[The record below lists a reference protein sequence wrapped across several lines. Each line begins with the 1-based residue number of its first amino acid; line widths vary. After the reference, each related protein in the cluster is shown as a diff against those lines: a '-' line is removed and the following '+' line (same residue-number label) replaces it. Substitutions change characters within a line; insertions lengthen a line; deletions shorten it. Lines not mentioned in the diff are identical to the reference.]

1 MTGRNETAY
10 LNLLHRRLAHSGLLD
25 NGVSVHLVLFLDSV
39 SHVLGLAGK
48 LKSLRTVE
56 AGGGVNVTSFL
67 HLNAFRFLSS
77 SSSYNDKTSKKVIF
91 YPS

>member
-1 MTGRNETAY
+1 M
-10 LNLLHRRLAHSGLLD
+10 
-25 NGVSVHLVLFLDSV
+25 
-39 SHVLGLAGK
+39 SHILGLAGK

-56 AGGGVNVTSFL
+56 ASGGVNMTSFL

-77 SSSYNDKTSKKVIF
+77 GSSYSDKTSKKVIF